1 MKQRASWTAIGGGFV
16 LHIKWVLGGDIVKSF
31 IIVLSALIFLLI
43 AAAHA
48 YRAYA
53 GIDVVVATHHIPI
66 IASWI
71 CAGVTGLLGIL
82 LLFSRK

>member
-1 MKQRASWTAIGGGFV
+1 
-16 LHIKWVLGGDIVKSF
+16 VKSF
-31 IIVLSALIFLLI
+31 IIVLSALVFLLI
-43 AAAHA
+43 AAAHV

-53 GIDVVVATHHIPI
+53 GIDVIIAAHHIPI

-71 CAGVTGLLGIL
+71 CAGVTALLGIL